1 MYIMRWVMPR
11 ILIAEDDLTSRV
23 MLEAILNKWQYETIV
38 TQDGES
44 AWEVMQKP
52 DAPELIILDWN
63 MPKLDGLEVCRRI
76 RQMETEQPS
85 YIILLTSREQKGDIV
100 IGLNAGAN
108 DYITKPYDQDELRA
122 RIAVG
127 IRMVSLQH
135 DLAKR
140 IHELQ
145 EALSHVRK
153 LQGILP
159 ICAYCKKIRDD
170 KQYWRQVE
178 SYISEH
184 AEVRFTHG
192 ICPTCLEKQL
202 AELNQKDGC

>member
-1 MYIMRWVMPR
+1 MPR